1 MYKLS
6 GNKLNDFLYPGS
18 RLINNEG
25 HLLEYVTKC
34 NQLYLLYD
42 TDEEEEIY
50 YTFTEMRQL
59 SGIKPAYYYCEFSH
73 GENSCGCTEWQE
85 VGSQRYLQLP
95 AWDAVAGAMDWLGW
109 DEMEKEKKELIFIKL
124 WRSDHVLIGI
134 FDADELEKIS
144 YGDYEPW
151 EEL

>member
-6 GNKLNDFLYPGS
+6 GNKIFNYLYPNS

-25 HLLEYVTKC
+25 HVLEYVTKC

-59 SGIKPAYYYCEFSH
+59 WGVKPAYYYCEFSH
-73 GENSCGCTEWQE
+73 GENSCSCEEWQE

-95 AWDAVAGAMDWLGW
+95 AWDAVVGAMDWLEW
-109 DEMEKEKKELIFIKL
+109 DEMEEEEKNSIFIKL
-124 WRSDHVLIGI
+124 WRSDHVLVGI
-134 FDADELEKIS
+134 FNADEIAEIS
-144 YGDYEPW
+144 CGNYEPW
-151 EEL
+151 EKL